1 MIKTFE
7 RIYNSGASRKYMEW
21 ATKVKE
27 PIKTDVPKAVP
38 EYSYKNYNKL
48 KKNFPL
54 FLMTWIPLVQC
65 GFFAT
70 SKKMPEDKKYSL
82 IFNEIYT
89 AVVGIAI
96 TLLFRKHID
105 KLTGKFVEQAK
116 KVYAKKSQVDKEL
129 LNEGITTAVPA
140 AFTIVFCQYLAPVL
154 TTPLATKTSQY
165 FMKKRQAKNEQKP
178 LDVKG

>member
-7 RIYNSGASRKYMEW
+7 RIYKSGISEKYMQW
-21 ATKVKE
+21 ANTEKTVVQNGVVKQ
-27 PIKTDVPKAVP
+27 VSN
-38 EYSYKNYNKL
+38 YSKFEE
-48 KKNFPL
+48 NFPL

-96 TLLFRKHID
+96 TLLFRKQIRQVTD
-105 KLTGKFVEQAK
+105 KFIKQSQKL
-116 KVYAKKSQVDKEL
+116 YADKKSAEETEL
-129 LNEGITTAVPA
+129 LQSGMKKAVPA

-165 FMKKRQAKNEQKP
+165 FMKKGKMKDSNEQKP
-178 LDVKG
+178 LDKKA